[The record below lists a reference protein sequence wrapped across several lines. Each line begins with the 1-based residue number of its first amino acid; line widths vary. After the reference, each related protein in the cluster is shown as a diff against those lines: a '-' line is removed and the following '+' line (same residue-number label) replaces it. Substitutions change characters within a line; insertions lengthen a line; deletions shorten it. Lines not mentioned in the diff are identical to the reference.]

1 MPVQVR
7 FNHQMSFLNFWNLEL
22 RMRDCG
28 SVLKFVKQHLLN
40 MTYTVSTWMA
50 SIQEFIETGGKI
62 MQQLA
67 KMYSPLGSLLKY
79 CKTSDYYVSEKA

>member
-1 MPVQVR
+1 M
-7 FNHQMSFLNFWNLEL
+7 
-22 RMRDCG
+22 
-28 SVLKFVKQHLLN
+28 
-40 MTYTVSTWMA
+40 TVSTWMA